1 MQTKTY
7 SKIIVVFLL
16 LFVVSLTACTNQT
29 DNQAAQ
35 QIDQSKLVL
44 VDDAYQYIEWDDP
57 KLISAL
63 KDWQANPSLYEPVG
77 VMLSDRGAAEGLSL
91 EQTINKLHDDYEKL
105 GVDSC
110 YMAVMIE
117 ALSSEM
123 IMFNQETFELNLPI
137 NPNSDKVALNA
148 VNIRPQDGYNYT
160 DLTDM
165 IEKYNNGKIDPQAM
179 ADFVNNVDMIL
190 VISDSAYDKLYACD
204 VSVREVGKSESDKVV
219 KLFINSGVEGAY
231 FEILR

>member
-1 MQTKTY
+1 MQTRLYKN
-7 SKIIVVFLL
+7 IIVVFLL
-16 LFVVSLTACTNQT
+16 LIVVSFSACANQT
-29 DNQAAQ
+29 GDQSIQ
-35 QIDQSKLVL
+35 QIDQSKLVII
-44 VDDAYQYIEWDDP
+44 DDTYQYIDWDAP

-63 KDWQANPSLYEPVG
+63 NDWQANPSLYEPVG
-77 VMLSDRGAAEGLSL
+77 IMLSDRGEAEGLSL

-123 IMFNQETFELNLPI
+123 NMFNQKTFELNLPI
-137 NPNSDKVALNA
+137 NPNTDKVALNA
-148 VNIRPQDGYNYT
+148 VNIKPKDGYDYT

-165 IEKYNNGKIDPQAM
+165 IEKYNDGKIDPQTM
-179 ADFVNNVDMIL
+179 VDFVNSVDMKL
-190 VISDSAYDKLYACD
+190 VIDDSAYDKLYACD
-204 VSVREVGKSESDKVV
+204 VSIREVGKSDGDKVV
-219 KLFINSGVEGAY
+219 KLFINSGVDGAY